1 MMWSRLPFLLLLAFS
16 LSAMAENPQVEFE
29 TSLGNFVVELYPDR
43 APRTVENFLQY
54 VNSGYYVG
62 TVFDRAIPNFVAQGG
77 GLTESLQLKPALE
90 PIPSE
95 STNGLMNERGSI
107 AMVHGHTA
115 DSATSRFFVNLADN
129 RILNYVRHEQGL
141 EGYTVFG
148 RIVRGFDVLVQIGA
162 SPTTVVDKLQDVP
175 KELPV
180 ILGAHL
186 LDNAVVAESL
196 PPEPVAVVKESI
208 KTKKNVSTKNTTSK
222 LAKKG
227 NTSGKTTD

>member
-1 MMWSRLPFLLLLAFS
+1 MWSRGLFILLVGFS
-16 LSAMAENPQVEFE
+16 LTVLAENPQVEFE

-54 VNSGYYVG
+54 VNSGYYEG

-77 GLTESLQLKPALE
+77 GLTESLLPKPALD
-90 PIPSE
+90 PIASE
-95 STNGLMNERGSI
+95 SNNGLTNERGSI

-148 RIVRGFDVLVQIGA
+148 RIVRGFDVLLQIGS
-162 SPTTVVDKLQDVP
+162 SPTTVVGKLQDVP

-186 LDNAVVAESL
+186 LDNAVLAENL
-196 PPEPVAVVKESI
+196 PPAPVPAVKESI
-208 KTKKNVSTKNTTSK
+208 KAKKIVSTKNSSSK